1 MNIEIN
7 RCVAD
12 KLVHIL
18 LLKLLSLF
26 KVVMNEDVSTDWNVL
41 HNTIKVLSK
50 IFDWRVLR

>member
-41 HNTIKVLSK
+41 HNAIKVLSK
-50 IFDWRVLR
+50 IFDWRVLT